1 MEGWELEGAGWVG
14 WVQEEGGG
22 QDRAERSN
30 GKDVFMRGPFQ
41 G

>member
-1 MEGWELEGAGWVG
+1 MGARELEGAGWVG

-22 QDRAERSN
+22 QDREERSN
-30 GKDVFMRGPFQ
+30 GKDVSMRGLYQ